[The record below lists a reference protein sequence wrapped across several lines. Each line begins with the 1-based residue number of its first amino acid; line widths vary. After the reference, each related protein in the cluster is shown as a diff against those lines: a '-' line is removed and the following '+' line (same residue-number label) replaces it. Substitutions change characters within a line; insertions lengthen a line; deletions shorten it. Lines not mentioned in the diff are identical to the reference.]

1 MVAYLARVWQLRYF
15 WVSLVRIDLRNR
27 YRRSVLGIGW
37 SLLHPILMTAVLCT
51 VFCPLFGADFRQFA
65 HFSIGGHGLLV
76 VPRNHGLAGLRLLRA
91 GRSIHPAAGGS
102 PGDLPFA
109 HRAGHRDSRPGG
121 FGVALLFT
129 WYVHGFGNVPALIS
143 LIPTLVL
150 IFLLGWSLALCCGI
164 SNVVFPDAQHL
175 VEVLFQIL
183 FYLTPVMYPSKILA
197 ERRMEW
203 LVKYNPL
210 AAFLDLVRVPILE
223 GRFPAPGSYAVAL
236 GLVVVLL
243 GVATI
248 TLAPRTTID
257 FLPLAACR

>member
-37 SLLHPILMTAVLCT
+37 SLLHPISDAMAVLCT

-65 HFSIGGHGLLV
+65 PFLLAGMAFWSFLV
-76 VPRNHGLAGLRLLRA
+76 TTALQGCVCFVQGEAYIRQQAAPLAIYPLRTVLGTAIHGLAAL
-91 GRSIHPAAGGS
+91 
-102 PGDLPFA
+102 
-109 HRAGHRDSRPGG
+109 
-121 FGVALLFT
+121 GVALLFT

-150 IFLLGWSLALCCGI
+150 IFLLGWSVALCCGI

-203 LVKYNPL
+203 LVKY
-210 AAFLDLVRVPILE
+210 VILWL
-223 GRFPAPGSYAVAL
+223 RF
-236 GLVVVLL
+236 
-243 GVATI
+243 
-248 TLAPRTTID
+248 
-257 FLPLAACR
+257 